1 MLDKANAG
9 FSLNILSLYI
19 AATLCL
25 SQCLRL
31 ICALFNFTQCAA
43 ETTCLLFHQI
53 NALHQ
58 TLVQQT
64 CLKERVQHLVNLLI
78 MTIHLTCCLPLDT
91 AEDVF
96 KNYDL
101 LSLNQWIQSSL
112 TSSVS
117 CHIWINS
124 AWSSHKACARFQ
136 KMLSVALLWCF
147 LDIPF
152 VLYKRKSY
160 RFGITRG
167 WVNFICWINYFSR
180 SAIMLRN
187 LNSFHVRGRTKAAGW
202 VLRDGLAE
210 VTCAVFL

>member
-78 MTIHLTCCLPLDT
+78 MTIHLTCFLPLDT
-91 AEDVF
+91 AEDVL
-96 KNYDL
+96 KNYDIL
-101 LSLNQWIQSSL
+101 KFEPMDSVVTDFKHVMPYLNKCKCGLNQ
-112 TSSVS
+112 
-117 CHIWINS
+117 
-124 AWSSHKACARFQ
+124 
-136 KMLSVALLWCF
+136 
-147 LDIPF
+147 
-152 VLYKRKSY
+152 
-160 RFGITRG
+160 
-167 WVNFICWINYFSR
+167 
-180 SAIMLRN
+180 
-187 LNSFHVRGRTKAAGW
+187 
-202 VLRDGLAE
+202 
-210 VTCAVFL
+210 